1 MIFSLFDF
9 KNQIRKEDGQ
19 KEWAK
24 EHYKN
29 KKVNYKNKE
38 VNQKNKEHIYKKR
51 RYS

>member
-9 KNQIRKEDGQ
+9 KKQIRKEDVQ
-19 KEWAK
+19 KVWAK
-24 EHYKN
+24 EHYK
-29 KKVNYKNKE
+29 KANYKNKE